1 MRIKSEDVPV
11 LVQIGLLIAL
21 AIVLTTV
28 SARTGIARDG
38 RTQIGE

>member
-21 AIVLTTV
+21 AVILTIT
-28 SARTGIARDG
+28 SR
-38 RTQIGE
+38 